1 MSNKC
6 VRIIKTIIV
15 KSWNVTLSITE
26 VKNKIRAMLG
36 RTRGSGHRQLSRWWD
51 DGPGAGWAG
60 LELGWAATMTYEGK
74 ILNEYYGIADFLG
87 PRHNNN
93 IRLFSVRISQWRSEE
108 GSWYLIM
115 RQKLWQPPSCPEGS
129 MLQRCSARWAV
140 NSNPICL
147 ASADLLWK
155 SASVPATNSTPFW
168 CKSPFLM

>member
-1 MSNKC
+1 MPSYLGTTANVWTC
-6 VRIIKTIIV
+6 SACSYW
-15 KSWNVTLSITE
+15 SWAWHE
-26 VKNKIRAMLG
+26 MLP
-36 RTRGSGHRQLSRWWD
+36 GSF
-51 DGPGAGWAG
+51 GPDLLRLVLPNG
-60 LELGWAATMTYEGK
+60 E
-74 ILNEYYGIADFLG
+74 ADFLG
-87 PRHNNN
+87 PRHDIN

-115 RQKLWQPPSCPEGS
+115 RQKLWPPPSCPEGS

-168 CKSPFLM
+168 CKSHFYSSSKLCSSYKKILDEKIFLPTCL